1 MIRKHFETGVGVLP
15 GLYLL
20 CSFENIRG
28 EISFLF
34 CSCVVNSVA
43 LGFLRKVWLTFEG
56 DYIFSISRRRVTA
69 CRSCV
74 IACGRSVTAC
84 RSGVSTY
91 RRVILNSVYYSGPHP
106 CVRTFPIGPQAPV
119 NSVSINSC

>member
-1 MIRKHFETGVGVLP
+1 MGVLP

-28 EISFLF
+28 ETSFLF
-34 CSCVVNSVA
+34 CRCIVNSVA
-43 LGFLRKVWLTFEG
+43 LRFLRKVWPTFEG
-56 DYIFSISRRRVTA
+56 DYIFSISRRSVAA

-74 IACGRSVTAC
+74 IACRSCVIAC
-84 RSGVSTY
+84 RSGVTAY
-91 RRVILNSVYYSGPHP
+91 RRVIMNSVYYSGPHP

-119 NSVSINSC
+119 NSVSINSR